1 MPAAFLTISALLPNS
16 LSLPLILSSFQITP
30 SLNSIAEPLTPE
42 ILLQVHNPTPRPI
55 LFRVSGTSKVL
66 GPFHYQSQP
75 AEVEGG
81 SSFCWQACGK
91 WSCFSGD
98 LELDSDLI
106 FLIIH
111 GGEMLLFDHDY
122 TLAYSESRS
131 TVSSKPLCVRHS
143 SARPFEMY
151 YHIWSS
157 QDIWRGEKGGR
168 LWQHCEKSKSS

>member
-1 MPAAFLTISALLPNS
+1 MPAAFLTISVVLLNS

-81 SSFCWQACGK
+81 SSFC
-91 WSCFSGD
+91 
-98 LELDSDLI
+98 
-106 FLIIH
+106 
-111 GGEMLLFDHDY
+111 
-122 TLAYSESRS
+122 
-131 TVSSKPLCVRHS
+131 
-143 SARPFEMY
+143 
-151 YHIWSS
+151 
-157 QDIWRGEKGGR
+157 
-168 LWQHCEKSKSS
+168 